1 MLESSL
7 LDEGGKKLSTEKY
20 LMLLK
25 ESIVNLDFDAV
36 MKVAKETM
44 DAGVDPNIAINGGM
58 VLGMAIVGEK
68 FEKGEYF
75 LSELVVAAEV
85 MKEGLTV
92 ITPYLKKDVSKRI
105 GKVVIATVEGD
116 YHDIG
121 KNIVTSLLRVQGF
134 EVVDLGTDV
143 PTDKIIAA
151 VNEHQPDIVA
161 MSALLNLTMIKMGE
175 TIEVLKA
182 ANLRGKV
189 KVIVGGTSLT
199 DEFAEKIGA
208 DHCAADAFE
217 GVKKCLEWVT
227 HQERRN

>member
-1 MLESSL
+1 METK
-7 LDEGGKKLSTEKY
+7 EY
-20 LMLLK
+20 LALLK
-25 ESIVNLDFDAV
+25 QSIINLDFDGAV
-36 MKVAKETM
+36 KVANKAME
-44 DAGVDPNIAINGGM
+44 AGVDPYLAINEGM
-58 VLGMAIVGEK
+58 VPGMAVVGDK

-85 MKEGLTV
+85 MKEGLAV
-92 ITPYLKKDVSKRI
+92 ITPYLKKDVSKKI

-121 KNIVTSLLRVQGF
+121 KNIVTSLLRIQGF

-143 PTDKIIAA
+143 PTDKIITA

-175 TIEVLKA
+175 TIEALKA
-182 ANLRGKV
+182 AKLREKV

-199 DEFAEKIGA
+199 DEFAQKIGA

-217 GVKKCLEWVT
+217 GVKKCLKWVT